1 MTRADIETTHREDVG
16 RVPRR
21 RGVVNGFLVVLLGL
35 WGATAPLFGPYLGM
49 SYGTDSPWQFTGGWF
64 LLSLVP
70 GVAVVLGGLGLIAT
84 AQRAGGVFWGW
95 MAALG
100 GAWFVLGPIV
110 STMWNGGQPA
120 GGEPLATAT
129 GVRVA
134 TDLALHSGLGTLIVF
149 LSAVALGRFTAGTGR
164 TVVAAPGDHADH
176 TDTAEVPVQD
186 HGRHD
191 AEALRRNPGER
202 TTREGVYAQGA
213 RPDAERGHVGD
224 GAVRDGTTREDTYRD
239 GAYRDGTVRDSR
251 DSAVRDGV
259 HDATGVRDTTGRDNP
274 LRNDPV
280 RDDGVPGDRHHT
292 RGPGMTNR

>member
-35 WGATAPLFGPYLGM
+35 WGATVPLFGPYLGM

-120 GGEPLATAT
+120 AGEPLAAAT

-134 TDLALHSGLGTLIVF
+134 TDLVFHSGLGTLIVF
-149 LSAVALGRFTAGTGR
+149 LAAVALGRFTAGTGR
-164 TVVAAPGDHADH
+164 TVVAAPGDHADN
-176 TDTAEVPVQD
+176 TNTTEVPTQD

-191 AEALRRNPGER
+191 AEKLRRDPADRSNH
-202 TTREGVYAQGA
+202 EGVYAQGA
-213 RPDAERGHVGD
+213 RTDANGYGTAGD
-224 GAVRDGTTREDTYRD
+224 GTVRHGAPREDTYRD
-239 GAYRDGTVRDSR
+239 SSHRDNTFRDGTVGDTP
-251 DSAVRDGV
+251 VRDNSL
-259 HDATGVRDTTGRDNP
+259 RDNP
-274 LRNDPV
+274 V
-280 RDDGVPGDRHHT
+280 RDNGVPGDHHHT